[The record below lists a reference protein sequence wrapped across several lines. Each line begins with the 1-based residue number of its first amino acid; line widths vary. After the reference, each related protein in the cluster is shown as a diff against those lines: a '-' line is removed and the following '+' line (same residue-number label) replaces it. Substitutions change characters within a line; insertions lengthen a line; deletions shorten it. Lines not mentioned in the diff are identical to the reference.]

1 MVVVCGG
8 EMAFHKDAVT
18 FSSIITCSLLSPAF
32 ARRRIPAPPRRKR
45 SAGKISQEL
54 HHGPRGTCSS
64 GGESRAS
71 RSVDTNPHHKNVLV
85 EGGGQ
90 RQPGT
95 SFCRV
100 IISPPAPWVPAEG
113 TDRRTFCWEAKRGG
127 YDVKVWKSL
136 RAGGKK
142 SAFRSR
148 KGRQSCTAA
157 RYASFAESTF
167 RGVTALARCSFL
179 SGVGFLMAR
188 EAGHSNNS
196 SISWNQPKTRLD
208 IAVVAFCGSTHGC
221 MMREGVEHEE
231 HPPHWG
237 CCWRRKQNVP
247 SRCTR
252 EDSFAPER

>member
-1 MVVVCGG
+1 M
-8 EMAFHKDAVT
+8 
-18 FSSIITCSLLSPAF
+18 
-32 ARRRIPAPPRRKR
+32 
-45 SAGKISQEL
+45 
-54 HHGPRGTCSS
+54 
-64 GGESRAS
+64 
-71 RSVDTNPHHKNVLV
+71 
-85 EGGGQ
+85 
-90 RQPGT
+90 
-95 SFCRV
+95 

-127 YDVKVWKSL
+127 CDVKVWKSL

-148 KGRQSCTAA
+148 KGRQSCAAA

-167 RGVTALARCSFL
+167 RGVTALAGCSFL

-221 MMREGVEHEE
+221 RMREGVEHEE